1 MHLRICLLAVALL
14 ASATLQ
20 ARTPYGGAAN
30 DRIAQAF
37 RAELPALRV
46 PAACVTPPPVAQPIE
61 GGDLILDQPAAGALS
76 LEPLPSR
83 PSRPKP
89 AEQPLPRV
97 VDDRPRQSINI
108 AAGLELSSQGL
119 GGFGSIGYMYRVKG
133 NFWVGGLWQATIGYP
148 VKYGVKL
155 LEMNYWE
162 LDIMSWLAIRFG
174 VGVGAWV
181 YDDDTNM
188 YGWGVG
194 RLTMQWVVR
203 LGRTVSLTCAPFV
216 FGPSYVDLM
225 FGRAYTDTFHVSGEY
240 CQLGLSFRF

>member
-1 MHLRICLLAVALL
+1 MNPRICLLAVALL

-20 ARTPYGGAAN
+20 ARTPYGGATN
-30 DRIAQAF
+30 DRIAHAF
-37 RAELPALRV
+37 RAELPALQPV
-46 PAACVTPPPVAQPIE
+46 EKLTPPPVAQPA
-61 GGDLILDQPAAGALS
+61 GDDDLTLDQPAVAGALS
-76 LEPLPSR
+76 LDPLPSR
-83 PSRPKP
+83 PSP
-89 AEQPLPRV
+89 AVPIV

-119 GGFGSIGYMYRVKG
+119 GVFGSVGYMYRVKG

-155 LEMNYWE
+155 MEMNYWE
-162 LDIMSWLAIRFG
+162 LDITSWLAIRFG

-181 YDDDTNM
+181 YEDNVNM
-188 YGWGVG
+188 YGWGIG

-203 LGRTVSLTCAPFV
+203 LGKVVSLTCSPFV
-216 FGPSYVDLM
+216 VGPSYVDLM